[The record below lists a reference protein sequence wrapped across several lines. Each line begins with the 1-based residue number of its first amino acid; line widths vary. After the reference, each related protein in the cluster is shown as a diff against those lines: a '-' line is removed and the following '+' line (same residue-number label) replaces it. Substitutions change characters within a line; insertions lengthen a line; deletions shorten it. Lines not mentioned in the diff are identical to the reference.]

1 MVSEK
6 YFYFLIMKVYILSI
20 FFALTGFVLRA
31 AEIGNLRCEYMANP
45 LGVDKATP
53 RLSWMIV
60 SSIRGDLQKAYQV
73 VVSSSRELLA
83 KDEGDMWNTGKVES
97 DRSVQMEY
105 NGKVLHAGSAY
116 FWKVRIW
123 DAEGKVSAWSEPARW
138 SMGLLQPADWMNA
151 RWIAYKGGDT
161 WKKEWK
167 QHKDSELNSVKP
179 AEWPNTSWPWLT
191 GKDSTIFTLFEMAEP
206 KYDPSPLFRKEFV
219 INKKIRAASLYVCG
233 LGYYEAFLN
242 GAKIG
247 NHVLDPAWTNFEKRS
262 LYVTYDITSLLLRG
276 ENAIGI
282 MLGRGQY
289 NPLCNDIWGLSR
301 SAWIDQPKVIA
312 LLAIEYMDG
321 TLSTIITDDSWKT
334 CGGPIVY
341 DDTRHGELYDAR
353 LEQKGWNS
361 PAFNDNSWRNAAI
374 VQWDAPLESQMMPPV
389 RCFEPITPVKTFYKG
404 NGITIYDIGKN
415 IAGWARV
422 TLSGR
427 AGDKVLVEYCET
439 PADSSL
445 IPDLSPSRFQY
456 KIKDKHYASF
466 YDKCVNVRQQ
476 NGYILK
482 GEGDE
487 TFECHFSYKG
497 FQFIRITAAPDVI
510 VRQVKGIPVH
520 TDVEINGGFS
530 CSNEVINQTQ
540 RNAVNSLLNNYHSIA
555 TDCPH
560 REKQGWTADNY
571 ISSLAAMYNFNMA
584 AFYNKWLTDLAG
596 TQSPEG
602 GLNTVAPSTN
612 YDKNA
617 STVWPAAI
625 VFIPW
630 DMYGFYADT
639 RTLSENYPTM
649 VKFVKSSLLRQV
661 KDKPEIINEVL
672 GDWLAPIMTLSDTM
686 RNNTMAPPEGMTLYA
701 TASQYL
707 MVRRLSEINTI
718 LGRPHESKEMSEW
731 ATRIGRSF
739 DNEFFDE
746 NTGIFHGDKPT
757 AYRQSA
763 NIVPLQYGLV
773 PAENKS
779 RVLSSLLQDIHAQGD
794 RLGTG
799 FMGTAALMDYLPVED
814 PELAYIIATQNTYP
828 GWGYMIAQGANS
840 MWESWDGYD
849 SRNHTP
855 FCLISGYFYKYL
867 AGIQMDYAAPGFKHF
882 IINPSVVGD
891 LNFVNAWHDAPYGRI
906 KSSWKRENG
915 RFTLEVSIPVN
926 TSATICVP
934 SIPGSGITESG
945 RPASDAEGVKYVREE
960 NGKAIFE
967 VASGNYSFQSLIY

>member
-1 MVSEK
+1 
-6 YFYFLIMKVYILSI
+6 
-20 FFALTGFVLRA
+20 
-31 AEIGNLRCEYMANP
+31 
-45 LGVDKATP
+45 
-53 RLSWMIV
+53 
-60 SSIRGDLQKAYQV
+60 
-73 VVSSSRELLA
+73 
-83 KDEGDMWNTGKVES
+83 MWNTGKVES
-97 DRSVQMEY
+97 DRSVQVDY
-105 NGKVLHAGSAY
+105 NGKVLHSGTAY

-138 SMGLLQPADWMNA
+138 SMGLLEPADWANA
-151 RWIAYKGGDT
+151 RWIAYKDANT

-167 QHKDSELNSVKP
+167 QHKESELGNARP

-191 GKDSTIFTLFEMAEP
+191 GKDSTIFTLYEMAEP

-219 INKKIRAASLYVCG
+219 VNKKIRSASLYICG

-247 NHVLDPAWTNFEKRS
+247 NHVLDPAWTNFDKRS

-289 NPLCNDIWGLSR
+289 NPLCNDIWGLSK
-301 SAWIDQPKVIA
+301 SAWVDQPKVIA
-312 LLAIEYMDG
+312 LLAVEYMDG
-321 TLSTIITDDSWKT
+321 TTTAVITDDSWKT
-334 CGGPIVY
+334 CGGPLIY

-361 PAFNDNSWRNAAI
+361 ALFNDNNWKNAAI
-374 VQWDAPLESQMMPPV
+374 VQWNAPLESQMIPPV
-389 RCFEPITPVKTFYKG
+389 RCFEPIAPLRTFDKG
-404 NGITIYDIGKN
+404 SGITLYDIGKN

-422 TLSGR
+422 TVHGR
-427 AGDKVLVEYCET
+427 AGDRVLVEYCET
-439 PADSSL
+439 PADSTL
-445 IPDLSPSRFQY
+445 LPNLTPSRFQF

-497 FQFIRITAAPDVI
+497 FQFIRITTAPGVEI
-510 VRQVKGIPVH
+510 REVKGIPVH

-540 RNAVNSLLNNYHSIA
+540 RNAVNSMLNNYHSIA

-602 GLNTVAPSTN
+602 GLNTVAPSTS
-612 YDKNA
+612 YDKNS

-672 GDWLAPIMTLSDTM
+672 GDWLAPIMTLSDTL

-701 TASQYL
+701 TASQFL
-707 MVRRLSEINTI
+707 MVSRLSEICTI
-718 LGRPHESKEMSEW
+718 LGKPSESKEMHEW

-739 DNEFFDE
+739 QNEFFDANE
-746 NTGIFHGDKPT
+746 GIYHGEKPT

-773 PAENKS
+773 PAEYRN
-779 RVLSSLLQDIHAQGD
+779 RVLSNLTENIHLQGD
-794 RLGTG
+794 RLSTG
-799 FMGTAALMDYLPVED
+799 FLGTSALMDYLPAKD
-814 PELAYIIATQNTYP
+814 PGLAYTLATQKNYP

-867 AGIQMDYAAPGFKHF
+867 AGIQADPAYPGFKHF

-891 LNFVNAWHDAPYGRI
+891 LTNVNAWHDALYGRI
-906 KSSWKRENG
+906 VSNWKLENG
-915 RFTLEVSIPVN
+915 RLTLEVSIPVN
-926 TSATICVP
+926 TTATICVP
-934 SIPGSGITESG
+934 SVPGTPITESG
-945 RPASDAEGVKYVREE
+945 LPAKNAKGVEYIREE
-960 NGKAIFE
+960 NGKALFE
-967 VASGNYSFQSLIY
+967 VGSGNYSFQSRIF

>member
-1 MVSEK
+1 MK
-6 YFYFLIMKVYILSI
+6 AYFLSI
-20 FFALTGFVLRA
+20 FILITGFNLGA
-31 AEIGNLRCEYMANP
+31 AEVENLRCEYMANP
-45 LGVDKATP
+45 MGVDKTTP
-53 RLSWMIV
+53 HLGWMIV
-60 SSIRGDLQKAYQV
+60 SPLRGDLQTAYQV
-73 VVSSSRELLA
+73 IVSSSGELLA
-83 KDEGDMWNTGKVES
+83 KDNGDMWNTGKVES
-97 DRSVQMEY
+97 SQSVQVVY

-123 DAEGKVSAWSEPARW
+123 DASGKMSAWSEPARW
-138 SMGLLQPADWMNA
+138 SMGLLQPADWA
-151 RWIAYKGGDT
+151 SAKWIAYKDGDT

-167 QHKDSELNSVKP
+167 QHKDSELNNAKP
-179 AEWPNTSWPWLT
+179 AEYPNTSWPWLT
-191 GKDSTIFTLFEMAEP
+191 GKDSTIFRLYEMAEP

-219 INKKIRAASLYVCG
+219 VNKKIRSASLFICG

-247 NHVLDPAWTNFEKRS
+247 DHVLDPAWTNFEKRS

-301 SAWIDQPKVIA
+301 SAWIDQPKAIA
-312 LLAIEYMDG
+312 LLTIDYQDG
-321 TLSTIITDDSWKT
+321 THATVITDESWKT
-334 CGGPIVY
+334 SAGPVIY

-353 LEQKGWNS
+353 LEQKGWDS
-361 PAFNDNSWRNAAI
+361 SSFNDNDWGNAI
-374 VQWDAPLESQMMPPV
+374 PVQWDAPLESQMIPPV
-389 RCFEPITPVKTFYKG
+389 RCFEPITPVRKIEKE
-404 NGITIYDIGKN
+404 NGITVYDIGRN

-422 TLSGR
+422 TVHGH

-439 PADSSL
+439 PADSL
-445 IPDLSPSRFQY
+445 LLPNLTPSRFQF

-482 GEGDE
+482 GDGDE

-497 FQFIRITAAPDVI
+497 FQFVRITAAAGVQ
-510 VRQVKGIPVH
+510 VLAVKGVPVH
-520 TDVEINGGFS
+520 TDVEVNGGFS
-530 CSNEVINQTQ
+530 CSNEMINQTQ
-540 RNAVNSLLNNYHSIA
+540 SNALSSMLNNYHSIA

-602 GLNTVAPSTN
+602 GLNTVAPSTS
-612 YDKNA
+612 YDRNT

-639 RTLSENYPTM
+639 RTLSENYPVM
-649 VKFVKSSLLRQV
+649 EKFVKSSLLRQV
-661 KDKPEIINEVL
+661 KDKPEIISEVL

-707 MVRRLSEINTI
+707 MVSRLSEINII
-718 LGRPHESKEMSEW
+718 LGRPGESEEMKKWSY
-731 ATRIGRSF
+731 RIGRSF
-739 DNEFFDE
+739 QDEFYDPDK
-746 NTGIFHGDKPT
+746 GIYHGEKATP
-757 AYRQSA
+757 YRQSA
-763 NIVPLQYGLV
+763 NIVPLQYSLV
-773 PAENKS
+773 PAEIRS
-779 RVLSSLLQDIHAQGD
+779 RVLANLLLDIHNQGD

-799 FMGTAALMDYLPVED
+799 FMGTAALMEYLPEED
-814 PELAYIIATQNTYP
+814 PELAYRLATQKNYP

-849 SRNHTP
+849 SHNHTP

-867 AGIQMDYAAPGFKHF
+867 AGIRMDYAAPGFKHF

-891 LNFVNAWHDAPYGRI
+891 LTFVDAWHESLYGRI
-906 KSSWKRENG
+906 KSSWKRDNG
-915 RFTLEVSIPVN
+915 RLTLDVSVPVN
-926 TSATICVP
+926 TSASIYVP
-934 SIPGSGITESG
+934 CMPGSSITETG
-945 RPASDAEGVKYVREE
+945 RPASDAEGVKFIREE

-967 VASGNYSFQSLIY
+967 VGSGNYSFQSKY

>member
-1 MVSEK
+1 LES
-6 YFYFLIMKVYILSI
+6 LIMKACFLSI
-20 FFALTGFVLRA
+20 FFGLAGFFLRA
-31 AEIGNLRCEYMANP
+31 AGVENLRCEYLTNP
-45 LGVDKATP
+45 LGVDKANP
-53 RLSWMIV
+53 RLSWMMV
-60 SSIRGDLQKAYQV
+60 SSVRGDLQKAYQV

-97 DRSVQMEY
+97 DKSVQVEY
-105 NGKVLHAGSAY
+105 IGKVLHSGSAY

-123 DAEGKVSAWSEPARW
+123 DAEGKMCSWSEPSRW
-138 SMGLLQPADWMNA
+138 SMGLLRPEDWENA
-151 RWIAYKGGDT
+151 RWIAYKDGDT

-167 QHKDSELNSVKP
+167 QHKDSELSNIKP

-191 GKDSTIFTLFEMAEP
+191 GKDSTIFALYEMAEP
-206 KYDPSPLFRKEFV
+206 KYDPSPLFRKEFL
-219 INKKIRAASLYVCG
+219 ISKKIRSASLYICG

-247 NHVLDPAWTNFEKRS
+247 NHVLDPAWTNFDKRS
-262 LYVTYDITSLLLRG
+262 LYVTYDITGLLLRG
-276 ENAIGI
+276 ENALGI

-301 SAWIDQPKVIA
+301 SAWVDQPKVIA
-312 LLAIEYMDG
+312 LLTIEFMDG
-321 TLSTIITDDSWKT
+321 TTATVKTDDSWKT

-353 LEQKGWNS
+353 LEQQGWKS
-361 PAFNDNSWRNAAI
+361 PSFSDSKWRNAAI

-389 RCFEPITPVKTFYKG
+389 RCFEPVSPVRTFNRG
-404 NGITIYDIGKN
+404 SGITLYDIGKN
-415 IAGWARV
+415 LAGWARV
-422 TLSGR
+422 TVNGR

-439 PADSSL
+439 PSDSAL
-445 IPDLSPSRFQY
+445 VPDLPPSRFKY
-456 KIKDKHYASF
+456 KMKDKHYASF

-482 GEGDE
+482 GEGNE

-497 FQFIRITAAPDVI
+497 FQFIRITAAPEVKILD
-510 VRQVKGIPVH
+510 VKGIPVH
-520 TDVEINGGFS
+520 TDVEIDGNFT
-530 CSNEVINQTQ
+530 CSSDVVNQTQ
-540 RNAVNSLLNNYHSIA
+540 SNAVNSLLNNYHSIA

-584 AFYNKWLTDLAG
+584 AFYTKWITDLAG

-602 GLNTVAPSTN
+602 GLNTVAPSTS
-612 YDKNA
+612 YDRNT

-630 DMYGFYADT
+630 DMYGFYDDT
-639 RTLSENYPTM
+639 RILAENYPVM
-649 VKFVKSSLLRQV
+649 MKFVKSSLLRQV

-707 MVRRLSEINTI
+707 MVRRLSAISTI
-718 LGRPHESKEMSEW
+718 LGRQGESVEMNEW
-731 ATRIGRSF
+731 AAKIGRSF
-739 DNEFFDE
+739 QNEFFDAKE
-746 NTGIFHGDKPT
+746 GIYHGEKPT

-773 PAENKS
+773 PDESKS
-779 RVLSSLLQDIHAQGD
+779 RVFDNLLRDIHDQGN

-799 FMGTAALMDYLPVED
+799 FIGTPALMEYLSVED
-814 PELAYIIATQNTYP
+814 PELAYTLATQKNYP
-828 GWGYMIAQGANS
+828 GWGYMITRRANS
-840 MWESWDGYD
+840 MWEGWDGYD
-849 SRNHTP
+849 SHNHTP

-867 AGIQMDYAAPGFKHF
+867 AGIQVDPAYPGFKHF
-882 IINPSVVGD
+882 MINPSVVGD
-891 LNFVNAWHDAPYGRI
+891 LTWVDAWHDSMYGRI
-906 KSSWKRENG
+906 GSSWNRQKERLTMI
-915 RFTLEVSIPVN
+915 FTVPANSSATVYIPFKSGTQVLESGSPA
-926 TSATICVP
+926 TSAK
-934 SIPGSGITESG
+934 
-945 RPASDAEGVKYVREE
+945 GVKFLREE
-960 NGKAIFE
+960 NGKAVFE
-967 VASGNYSFQSLIY
+967 VGSGNYSFQSVIY